1 MKEGGKS
8 AFLDLNDVLKDLEQ
22 ECDREEETK
31 KVESTTQTKLTIK
44 KTTTVVV
51 SREIFKIDEV
61 PKNDRRSMSVQKHDK
76 EEEVKE
82 EETKQ
87 VRKRPKTMARNQV

>member
-51 SREIFKIDEV
+51 SREV
-61 PKNDRRSMSVQKHDK
+61 V
-76 EEEVKE
+76 
-82 EETKQ
+82 
-87 VRKRPKTMARNQV
+87 

>member
-1 MKEGGKS
+1 VKEGGKS

>member
-1 MKEGGKS
+1 VKEGGKS

-31 KVESTTQTKLTIK
+31 KVELTTQTKLTIK